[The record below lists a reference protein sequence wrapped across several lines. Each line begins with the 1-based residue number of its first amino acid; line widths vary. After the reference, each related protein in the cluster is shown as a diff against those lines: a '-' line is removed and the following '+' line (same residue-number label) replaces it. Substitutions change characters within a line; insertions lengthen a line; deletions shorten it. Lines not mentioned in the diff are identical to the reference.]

1 MNARLYGSSD
11 ADRANP
17 SIAQRR
23 PFAAASAMTLRAL
36 GLLLL
41 TALLALFFVSRAQ
54 AATAI
59 GLGTANSFAV
69 LGGSGVTNT
78 GPTVVNGDL
87 GTSPNPAVSGF
98 GGAPNGTV
106 NGATH
111 QADAVAGQA
120 QTDLTTA
127 FNNAAG
133 QTPFTSLPGGDNQLG
148 TQTLTPGVYRF
159 GGATTANLIGTLTL
173 DAQGDPNAVFIFQ
186 ATSTLVTAGA
196 SQVALING
204 ATSCNVFWQVGS
216 SATLGAA
223 SLFRGTTMADQNI
236 SLGNAVT
243 VDGRLLA
250 RNAAVTLINDTI
262 TRPLCP
268 TSGGSGG
275 GGGTGGGRGG
285 KGGPGGKPAV
295 QITGVPGAGGNSAGP
310 GGGRS
315 GPGSGAVCTNRG
327 FRAKISI
334 HGASRHMRKVEV
346 SVNGKLIKRSTRKQ
360 FSVWVNVSGL
370 RSGRNTIRVLA
381 VDPDGRRDVTSQS
394 FSRCARAV
402 ASPAFTG

>member
-1 MNARLYGSSD
+1 MSSQVHGSSP
-11 ADRANP
+11 DRAHP
-17 SIAQRR
+17 SLAEHR
-23 PFAAASAMTLRAL
+23 PFTVATAMTLRAV
-36 GLLLL
+36 GLLFTVLV
-41 TALLALFFVSRAQ
+41 ALVFVSRAQ

-69 LGGSGVTNT
+69 LAGAGVTNT

-87 GTSPNPAVSGF
+87 GTYPTAAVSGF
-98 GGAPNGTV
+98 GGAGNGTV
-106 NGATH
+106 NGSTH
-111 QADAVAGQA
+111 QADPLAGQA

-159 GGATTANLIGTLTL
+159 GGATTANLIGNLTL
-173 DAQGDPNAVFIFQ
+173 DGQGDADAVFIFQ

-204 ATSCNVFWQVGS
+204 ARSCNVFWQVGS

-223 SLFRGTTMADQNI
+223 SVFRGTTMADQNI

-250 RNAAVTLINDTI
+250 RIADVTLINDTI
-262 TRPLCP
+262 TRHQCG
-268 TSGGSGG
+268 TGGASGGGSGG
-275 GGGTGGGRGG
+275 RGG
-285 KGGPGGKPAV
+285 SAGRPAV
-295 QITGVPGAGGNSAGP
+295 QITGVPGARGNRGGPGSSAGGP
-310 GGGRS
+310 GG
-315 GPGSGAVCTNRG
+315 GAVCTNRG

-334 HGASRHMRKVEV
+334 HAAWGHMRRVDV
-346 SVNGKLIKRSTRKQ
+346 FVNGKRIKRSTRKQ

-370 RSGRNTIRVLA
+370 RSGSNTIRVVA
-381 VDPDGRRDVTSQS
+381 VDPDGRRDVASSS
-394 FSRCARAV
+394 FRRCARAV

>member
-1 MNARLYGSSD
+1 MNSRLSVSSSTE
-11 ADRANP
+11 RANP
-17 SIAQRR
+17 SSAQRR
-23 PFAAASAMTLRAL
+23 PFTASTAMTLRAA
-36 GLLLL
+36 GLLVAVLL
-41 TALLALFFVSRAQ
+41 TLAFASRAQ

-59 GLGTANSFAV
+59 GLGTADSFAV

-87 GTSPNPAVSGF
+87 GTSPNPAVTGF
-98 GGAPNGTV
+98 GGPGNGTV

-127 FNNAAG
+127 YNNAAG
-133 QTPFTSLPGGDNQLG
+133 QTPFTSLAGGDNQLG
-148 TQTLTPGVYRF
+148 SQTLTPGVYRF
-159 GGATTANLIGTLTL
+159 GAATTANLIGTLTL
-173 DAQGDPNAVFIFQ
+173 DAQGDPNALFVFQ

-196 SQVALING
+196 SQVVLING
-204 ATSCNVFWQVGS
+204 ARSCNVFWQVGS
-216 SATLGAA
+216 SATLGGA

-250 RNAAVTLINDTI
+250 RVAAVTLDSDTI
-262 TRPLCP
+262 TRPQCP
-268 TSGGSGG
+268 TSGGGG
-275 GGGTGGGRGG
+275 GGGSGGGR
-285 KGGPGGKPAV
+285 GGPGGKPAV
-295 QITGVPGAGGNSAGP
+295 QITGVPGAGGGNSGGRGGP
-310 GGGRS
+310 G
-315 GPGSGAVCTNRG
+315 GAVCTNRG

-334 HGASRHMRKVEV
+334 HAASRHMRKVEV

-370 RSGRNTIRVLA
+370 RSGPNTIRVLA

-394 FSRCARAV
+394 FRRCARAV